1 MKFKLYVVYED
12 DRLEV
17 SFKDLMQN
25 ADLSEKEIGKII
37 DEIEKSRKKKVTFPV
52 KKQSEYWLD
61 GAGYILAQKE

>member
-1 MKFKLYVVYED
+1 MKFRLYVVYED

-25 ADLSEKEIGKII
+25 ADLNEKEIGKMI
-37 DEIEKSRKKKVTFPV
+37 DEIEKSRKSKVTFPI
-52 KKQSEYWLD
+52 KKQSEYWMD